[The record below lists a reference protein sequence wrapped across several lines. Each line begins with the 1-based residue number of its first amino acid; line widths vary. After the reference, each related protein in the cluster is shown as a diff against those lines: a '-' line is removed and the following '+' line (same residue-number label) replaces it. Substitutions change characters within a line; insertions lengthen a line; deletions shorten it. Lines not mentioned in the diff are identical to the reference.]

1 MSIEIADVVVSLGG
15 RDDGKRFVIIGTDGQ
30 YSFLCDGKGRRIEKP
45 KRKKN
50 KHLKPEDKIGRRVAE
65 KLVSGEKV
73 ANSEIRRALAEYSAA
88 RGEEA
93 KDPRVKTPD
102 GVKGGMQSWQR
113 TI

>member
-73 ANSEIRRALAEYSAA
+73 ANSEIRRALAEYAAALGDEARLPRGEA
-88 RGEEA
+88 RG
-93 KDPRVKTPD
+93 VKE
-102 GVKGGMQSWQR
+102 GGM
-113 TI
+113 